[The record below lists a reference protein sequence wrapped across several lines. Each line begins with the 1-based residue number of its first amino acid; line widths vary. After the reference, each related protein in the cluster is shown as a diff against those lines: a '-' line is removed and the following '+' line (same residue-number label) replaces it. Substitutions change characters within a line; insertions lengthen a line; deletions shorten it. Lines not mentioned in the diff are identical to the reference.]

1 MATDGG
7 AAADEDVVGTASTRA
22 AAGLREEDLSQ
33 DHEQIIDALKKKTQ
47 TLLN

>member
-7 AAADEDVVGTASTRA
+7 AAADEDVGTVSTSA
-22 AAGLREEDLSQ
+22 PAGLREEDLSQ